1 MTASVMRAKAD
12 LDYLQAGVNSASV
25 IHPMTK
31 NLHATIVEDEG

>member
-12 LDYLQAGVNSASV
+12 LDYLQAGFNSASV